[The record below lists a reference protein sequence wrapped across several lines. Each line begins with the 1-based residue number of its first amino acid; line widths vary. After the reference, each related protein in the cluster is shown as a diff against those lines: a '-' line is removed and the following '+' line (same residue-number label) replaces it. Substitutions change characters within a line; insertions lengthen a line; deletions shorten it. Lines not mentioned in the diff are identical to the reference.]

1 MANKIARAFA
11 PATVANV
18 AVGFDILG
26 FALENIGEIAIV
38 EKIEGRPEVLIKPI
52 TGFETLATDPLKNT
66 ATAGLVRLI
75 KEKKLLFGFN
85 VKLKKTIPI
94 GSGLGGSSASAVAA
108 IVAANALLTKKLSLD
123 EMLDFALTGEEVASG
138 VRHADNVGPCLY
150 GGLVLVQGQS
160 DFFISK
166 IKTPTSLRCVILL
179 PDISIFTKEARGILS
194 PLVSLPKMV
203 EQSSNLAGFV
213 LGCQTGSLELIKRS
227 LHDVVIE
234 PQRSKLISGFNS
246 LQEAALSVGA
256 LGCSI
261 SGSGPA
267 IFALAGSDQQALKI
281 KKQFIN
287 VAKKENIKVKNTWIS
302 PISKKGAHILR
313 LKK

>member
-38 EKIEGRPEVLIKPI
+38 EKIESRPEVLIKPI

-75 KEKKLLFGFN
+75 KEKKFSFGFN
-85 VKLKKTIPI
+85 VRLKKTIPI
-94 GSGLGGSSASAVAA
+94 GSGLGGSSASAVAT
-108 IVAANALLTKKLSLD
+108 IIAANALLTKKLSLD

-150 GGLVLVQGQS
+150 GGLVLVQGHS

-234 PQRSKLISGFNS
+234 PQRSKLISGFNC
-246 LQEAALSVGA
+246 LQEAALSAGA

-267 IFALAGSDQQALKI
+267 IFALAGNDQQALKI

-287 VAKKENIKVKNTWIS
+287 AAKKENIKVKNTWIS